1 MLSGN
6 HMSDV
11 QAGTQSYQVLVQIK
25 QSELSSLDAVKHI
38 YMASAPDASGK
49 VQMIPLSSLI
59 TIKPIIAQGS
69 LTHFNRMRSGYINI
83 RLTPGYSESQAI
95 AYVNDHL
102 NGVLTQDIHGLFSGK
117 AAQFIASAGTMTNIV
132 ILALIFIYLVLSAQ
146 FGSFIDPFI
155 ILFAVPFSIVGALF
169 FLWLTGGSI
178 NLYSEIGMVTLIGL
192 ISKHGILITQF
203 INQSK
208 NNHPSLHEAIIQ
220 GASIRLRP
228 ILMTT
233 AAMVF
238 GTLPLAFASNAG
250 SQGRHQI
257 GWVIVGGLL
266 LGTFFSLFVVPMMY
280 SVMYSVQ
287 AHIKR
292 IKT

>member
-1 MLSGN
+1 M
-6 HMSDV
+6 
-11 QAGTQSYQVLVQIK
+11 K
-25 QSELSSLDAVKHI
+25 
-38 YMASAPDASGK
+38 
-49 VQMIPLSSLI
+49 
-59 TIKPIIAQGS
+59 
-69 LTHFNRMRSGYINI
+69 R
-83 RLTPGYSESQAI
+83 
-95 AYVNDHL
+95 
-102 NGVLTQDIHGLFSGK
+102 
-117 AAQFIASAGTMTNIV
+117 
-132 ILALIFIYLVLSAQ
+132 
-146 FGSFIDPFI
+146 ID
-155 ILFAVPFSIVGALF
+155 L
-169 FLWLTGGSI
+169 
-178 NLYSEIGMVTLIGL
+178 
-192 ISKHGILITQF
+192 Q
-203 INQSK
+203 
-208 NNHPSLHEAIIQ
+208 
-220 GASIRLRP
+220 P